1 MLYYKKYNEG
11 VNKMAGYDKSRLQE
25 MIERYRKEEFDAG
38 CLRML
43 SSSETRGPYQSAIG
57 NCMLEMLTLLEE
69 QNALIQ
75 RNNELL
81 AEQNKLLR
89 EQVSMQKQD
98 NRHRYVEEERQY

>member
-11 VNKMAGYDKSRLQE
+11 VNKMAGYDKSRLQQ
-25 MIERYRKEEFDAG
+25 MIEGYRKTEFNEM
-38 CLRML
+38 RL
-43 SSSETRGPYQSAIG
+43 SSGGVEYVKGGYQSAIG